1 MDGMGD
7 NGGVRT
13 EMDGGGMGGGGV
25 GHPVSHEYH
34 GVEEKRKK
42 QWGPPKSF
50 DPAKNGKATYAKV
63 IQGQG
68 KY

>member
-13 EMDGGGMGGGGV
+13 DLDGGGMGQ
-25 GHPVSHEYH
+25 PVSHEYL
-34 GVEEKRKK
+34 GVDEKRKK

-50 DPAKNGKATYAKV
+50 DPAKTGKATYAKV
-63 IQGQG
+63 Q
-68 KY
+68 